1 MFFRFLQKKIND
13 FWASK
18 FGPIPPEFHSLET
31 DGPFRHCLDCGGSL
45 LFTQYLIEKIYSNG
59 EVIYEYALCVE
70 CAKKLRE
77 ELSRE
82 SKKAIK
88 RYLRRNRTV
97 KQTLEA
103 CTCCRLPKE
112 ELPSYQ
118 IIGQFSGEEMLNWN
132 LPMLIC
138 EPCVDG
144 LAEHLSKQ
152 TRDRLDG
159 FLDEHFPGPPEM
171 DVPLPTRS
179 RPVLI

>member
-1 MFFRFLQKKIND
+1 MFFRFLKKKID
-13 FWASK
+13 AFWASK
-18 FGPIPPEFHSLET
+18 FGPIPPEFHSLEF
-31 DGPFRHCLDCGGSL
+31 DGPFRNCIDCDRFL
-45 LFTQYLIEKIYSNG
+45 VFTQYLIEKIYVNG

-70 CAKKLRE
+70 CAGKLRQ
-77 ELSRE
+77 ELSTE
-82 SKKAIK
+82 SRKAIK
-88 RYLRRNRTV
+88 RYLRRHRVV
-97 KQTLEA
+97 KQTLES
-103 CTCCRLPKE
+103 CGCCGLPRE

-138 EPCVDG
+138 ESCVED

-171 DVPLPTRS
+171 DVPIPTRT
-179 RPVLI
+179 RPILI